1 MTDPL
6 APGSVIG
13 ILGGGQLGR
22 MAALAAYPLGYRVH
36 VYTPKAGDPATQ
48 VTDRSTIAAYDDADA
63 LAAFARAVDV
73 VTYEFENVPARTAEL
88 LAELLGAGVPLRPG
102 ANVLAI
108 CQDRLREKDFLRDH
122 GIPTTEYAEVTSQ
135 TGLAG
140 ALAPKSVGKPAVLK
154 TVRGGYDGKGQV
166 MIGPDSDAKAA
177 WAEMAGGADAP
188 IGILEAFVDYTL
200 EASVIVARAADGT
213 VDSYVPVE
221 NRHQNHVL
229 AQTIAPAVL
238 APATARRAREI
249 AHAVARA
256 IDLVGVMGVELFV
269 TRDGE
274 LLVNELAPRPHN
286 SGHWT
291 IDACPASQ
299 FEQFIRAVAGLPLAS
314 FDRHSDAVMDNL
326 LGDDAARWLEL
337 ARDPHA
343 RLHLYGKPDARP
355 GRKMGHV
362 TRLKPRR
369 G

>member
-6 APGSVIG
+6 APGSTIG

-36 VYTPKAGDPATQ
+36 VYTPKADDPATQ
-48 VTDRSTIAAYDDADA
+48 VTDRSTIAPYDDADA
-63 LAAFARAVDV
+63 LAAFASAVDV
-73 VTYEFENVPARTAEL
+73 VTYEFENVPARTAEI
-88 LAELLGAGVPLRPG
+88 LAESVTLRPS
-102 ANVLAI
+102 ARVLAV

-135 TGLAG
+135 TGLAQ
-140 ALAPKSVGKPAVLK
+140 ALAPKVVGKPAVLK

-166 MIGPDSDAKAA
+166 MIGPQTDAKAA
-177 WAEMAGGADAP
+177 WAEMAGSADAP
-188 IGILEAFVDYTL
+188 VGILEAFVDYAL

-213 VDSYVPVE
+213 IKSYVPVE

-229 AQTIAPAVL
+229 ARTIAPADL
-238 APATARRAREI
+238 SPKTARLATEV
-249 AHAVARA
+249 AHAVAHA
-256 IDLVGVMGVELFV
+256 IDLVGVMGVELFI
-269 TRDGE
+269 TADGE
-274 LLVNELAPRPHN
+274 VLVNELAPRPHN

-291 IDACPASQ
+291 LDACPASQ
-299 FEQFIRAVAGLPLAS
+299 FEQFVRAVAGLPLAS
-314 FDRHSDAVMDNL
+314 CERHSDAVMDNL

-337 ARDPHA
+337 ARDSNA
-343 RLHLYGKPDARP
+343 RLHLYGKADARP

-362 TRLKPRR
+362 TWLKPRR

>member
-36 VYTPKAGDPATQ
+36 VYTPKADDPATQ
-48 VTDRSTIAAYDDADA
+48 VTDRATIAPYDDAEA

-73 VTYEFENVPARTAEL
+73 VTYEFENVPARTAEI
-88 LAELLGAGVPLRPG
+88 LAESVPLRPG
-102 ANVLAI
+102 AQVLAI

-135 TGLAG
+135 TGLAD

-166 MIGPDSDAKAA
+166 MIGAETDAKAA
-177 WAEMAGGADAP
+177 WAEMAGSAETP
-188 IGILEAFVDYTL
+188 VGILEAFVDYAL
-200 EASVIVARAADGT
+200 EASVIVARATDGT
-213 VDSYVPVE
+213 IKSYVPVE
-221 NRHQNHVL
+221 NRHENHVL
-229 AQTIAPAVL
+229 ARTIAPAQL
-238 APATARRAREI
+238 SSATARRATDI
-249 AHAVARA
+249 AHAAAHA

-269 TRDGE
+269 THDGE
-274 LLVNELAPRPHN
+274 VLVNELAPRPHN

-291 IDACPASQ
+291 LDACPASQ

-314 FDRHSDAVMDNL
+314 CARHSDAVMDNL
-326 LGDDAARWLEL
+326 LGDDAARWLDF
-337 ARDPHA
+337 ARDPDA
-343 RLHLYGKPDARP
+343 RLHLYGKAEAKP

-362 TRLKPRR
+362 TWLKGRR